1 MASTRPSTQG
11 PQAGAKESAALT
23 PKEIQLVKW
32 EEWALSCEE
41 HFHAVELWQRN
52 PKGQPMGHR

>member
-1 MASTRPSTQG
+1 MSEP
-11 PQAGAKESAALT
+11 AKKSDTFSE
-23 PKEIQLVKW
+23 KEINLVKW

>member
-1 MASTRPSTQG
+1 MS
-11 PQAGAKESAALT
+11 ESSKNPDKLSE
-23 PKEIQLVKW
+23 KDVQLVKW

-41 HFHAVELWQRN
+41 HFHAVELFLRN